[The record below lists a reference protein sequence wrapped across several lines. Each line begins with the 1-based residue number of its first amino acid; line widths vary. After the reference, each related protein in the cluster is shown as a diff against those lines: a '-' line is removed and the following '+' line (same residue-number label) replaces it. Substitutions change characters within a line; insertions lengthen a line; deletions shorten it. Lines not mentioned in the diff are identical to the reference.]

1 MRSQIQQNPPPPHP
15 LVVKI
20 AEEYCEEGERFA
32 MYMNV
37 EWDESAGGDKMEKTK
52 KLLRLIKIWIETKRA
67 TEDAATED
75 VLRRIAQYVD
85 HDKAKSIL

>member
-1 MRSQIQQNPPPPHP
+1 MRSQIQQNPPPHS

-20 AEEYCEEGERFA
+20 AEEYCEEGARFA

-67 TEDAATED
+67 TEDD
-75 VLRRIAQYVD
+75 LRRIAQYVD